1 MVKIWPSQDD
11 VTCSRTQKP
20 QSLRRYFR
28 SCSSLR
34 ASVDTSIPVALML
47 SVIPELPIRRYQLR
61 TRPMATYHLWSP
73 LSDDDNRSPL
83 ISASVY
89 DNDNRSPLIYAY
101 SCAVQSSPACITCQT
116 PSTLDS
122 YGLWWISLRAIPTI
136 NAVITVV
143 TTNQHVQF
151 MRLRGSRLYHRS
163 YARRSNRA

>member
-1 MVKIWPSQDD
+1 MILAGWCYVFKDS
-11 VTCSRTQKP
+11 K
-20 QSLRRYFR
+20 
-28 SCSSLR
+28 
-34 ASVDTSIPVALML
+34 ASVTPETLQRLFFTPCLRGHSIPVAPML
-47 SVIPELPIRRYQLR
+47 SVILELPIRRYQLR

-73 LSDDDNRSPL
+73 LSDDNDNRSPL

-151 MRLRGSRLYHRS
+151 MRLRGSCSYHRS
-163 YARRSNRA
+163 YACRSNRA